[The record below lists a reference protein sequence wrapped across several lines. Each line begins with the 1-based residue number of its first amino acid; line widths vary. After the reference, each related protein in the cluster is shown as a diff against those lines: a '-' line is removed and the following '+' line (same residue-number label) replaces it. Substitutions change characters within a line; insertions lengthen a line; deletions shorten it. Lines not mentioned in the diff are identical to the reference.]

1 MALSLINRYLKERE
15 GRKARILVL
24 TASGA
29 ASAHYMN
36 YMNGF
41 FTAQRLGVPIDCC
54 VLERDSGL
62 LQQGSDITG
71 MCHPIN
77 TCHIRDHPF
86 KTSACLRGGGG
97 SPLPMFADARGGGVL
112 GLPTSAI
119 NPQ

>member
-71 MCHPIN
+71 MCHLIN
-77 TCHIRDHPF
+77 TRQFSHRI
-86 KTSACLRGGGG
+86 
-97 SPLPMFADARGGGVL
+97 
-112 GLPTSAI
+112 
-119 NPQ
+119 

>member
-77 TCHIRDHPF
+77 TCQFSHNLCMIGDWLEKKIF
-86 KTSACLRGGGG
+86 TAIIIKQQFGF
-97 SPLPMFADARGGGVL
+97 PMS
-112 GLPTSAI
+112 TT
-119 NPQ
+119 